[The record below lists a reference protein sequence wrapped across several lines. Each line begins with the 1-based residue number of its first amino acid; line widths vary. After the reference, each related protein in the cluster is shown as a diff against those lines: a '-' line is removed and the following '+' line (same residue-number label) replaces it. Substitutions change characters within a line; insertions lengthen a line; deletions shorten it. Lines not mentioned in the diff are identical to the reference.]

1 MLQNNH
7 VPDDVSEC
15 RTRRLRERRRD
26 VDDGERMTSASPI
39 GPSAVD
45 PLLHIEQHGTPHV
58 LRDRL
63 ASDVRRGLTARPKRL
78 PPKYFYDDRGSELFD
93 AICDLPEYYL
103 TRTEHALLR
112 RVAPAIIAAVEPSH
126 LIELGSGASRKT
138 RVLLDALQRS
148 QPRPVYVPIDVS
160 GGMLQQSATALRAA
174 YPRLRVYG
182 LVADFEEGLPPLPVG
197 RRRLVAYLGSSIGN
211 FEPPADQRLLR
222 AIASRLQPG
231 DALLLGVDL
240 VKATATLEAAY
251 DDAAGLTA
259 EFNRNIL
266 RVINREL
273 GADFDPDRFEHVAF
287 YNAEAAQVEMH
298 LRASEAHAVSIPA
311 LDLVVSFEAG
321 ETIHTECSRKFT
333 RDVVETLLASSG
345 FRLERWD
352 ESPDAAFALALG
364 RVETAA

>member
-1 MLQNNH
+1 MTT
-7 VPDDVSEC
+7 SA
-15 RTRRLRERRRD
+15 
-26 VDDGERMTSASPI
+26 MTSASLI

-45 PLLHIEQHGTPHV
+45 PFLHIEQHRAPHV
-58 LRDRL
+58 HRDRL
-63 ASDVRRGLTARPKRL
+63 ATDVLRGLAGRPKRL
-78 PPKYFYDDRGSELFD
+78 PPKYFYDDRGSQLFD

-112 RVAPAIIAAVEPSH
+112 RVAGSIIAAVQPSH

-138 RVLLDALQRS
+138 RVLLDALQRD

-160 GGMLQQSATALRAA
+160 GGMLRQSATALRAA
-174 YPRLRVYG
+174 YPRLRVHG
-182 LVADFEEGLPPLPVG
+182 LVADFEDGLPPLPHG
-197 RRRLVAYLGSSIGN
+197 RRRLAAYLGSSIGN
-211 FEPPADQRLLR
+211 FEPPTDRRLLR
-222 AIASRLQPG
+222 AIASRLQVG

-240 VKATATLEAAY
+240 VKAAATLEAAY

-266 RVINREL
+266 RVLNREL
-273 GADFDPDRFEHVAF
+273 GADFRPDLFDHVAF
-287 YNAEAAQVEMH
+287 FNPAAAQVEMH
-298 LRASEAHAVSIPA
+298 LRAREAHAVSITA
-311 LDLVVSFEAG
+311 LDLVVEFAAG

-333 RDVVETLLASSG
+333 RAGVEALLASSG

-352 ESPDAAFALALG
+352 ESPDAAYALALG